1 MELKMEVYSPSL
13 ELLGL
18 LETYDSLI
26 IEDWAFKPGSFSL
39 ESIFNATTKTL
50 LQPENIIWME
60 GETAGIIEFVQASAS
75 ESGYTLSVKGSLLA
89 GILSRRI
96 LWGTYALYD
105 STPKIMYDMVND
117 CAISPTKGLT
127 TQRIIPNLILDGEPP
142 EDTRKIRKQSTGDV
156 LTDFLSEIGQA
167 GGVAYGVK
175 FNAAALKMEFWARV
189 GVDRTINQ
197 TAVDPV
203 LYSTELDDVLSS
215 EYSYDSSRYQ
225 NIALVAGEGE
235 GENRKTETVFEGS
248 GSSEPPSDVI
258 PFGYQR
264 LEYIESTGEQYID
277 TGYKPTALTRA
288 VIDMQATKL
297 PPSNTVIFGTRGT
310 GGATAPLMF
319 ALFLPAQQNRIRTDY
334 FGTSKSGAII
344 DNQIR
349 MTVDKNANVT
359 SVQGYSYSNTEVDGS
374 LECEHTMY
382 LFALNDSGYVNLY
395 CSYKLYSFKV
405 YGKDGDLLMDCIPCK
420 NPDGDIGVYDAVN
433 LVFLKNSG
441 SGEFISGPEVDA
453 LLLDSGL
460 EPGGLYRREL
470 YVDARDLQ
478 QLSLDNP
485 MTSDEYTEA
494 LITRGQEKLSDAQ
507 LIQSFSAT
515 VRTLNP
521 TYEYGVDFLLGDTIT
536 VTDERLGL
544 SVSAVVDGV
553 ERSVGKNGEDMI
565 LTLGYGLPTISDRLR
580 KAGV

>member
-1 MELKMEVYSPSL
+1 MEVYSPSL

-26 IEDWAFKPGSFSL
+26 IEDWAFKSGSFSL

-50 LQPENIIWME
+50 LQPENIIWLE

-105 STPKIMYDMVND
+105 STPKIMYDVVKD

-127 TQRIIPNLILDGEPP
+127 AQRIIPNLVLYGDPP
-142 EDTRKIRKQSTGDV
+142 NDTRKIRKQSTGDV

-235 GENRKTETVFEGS
+235 GESRKMTTVVRVGNSTEIPILPEGYTQ
-248 GSSEPPSDVI
+248 I
-258 PFGYQR
+258 
-264 LEYIESTGEQYID
+264 EYIKSTGQEYID
-277 TGYKPTALTRA
+277 TGIAPTDDLMLSTTILIDKSGPYNRAAFGAAWNNKSFFLGIASENLIYFHSNGVSKPIPVDMATPISMECTVPRIVVNGVEYLMEGSGGNPSGQIRLFWVGSDEYPTRKGVLTLYWCK
-288 VIDMQATKL
+288 MTKNGEVVRDFI
-297 PPSNTVIFGTRGT
+297 PCINPSGEVGLYDLVTDTFYNN
-310 GGATAPLMF
+310 GGA
-319 ALFLPAQQNRIRTDY
+319 
-334 FGTSKSGAII
+334 GAFVPGSEII
-344 DNQIR
+344 YQ
-349 MTVDKNANVT
+349 K
-359 SVQGYSYSNTEVDGS
+359 
-374 LECEHTMY
+374 
-382 LFALNDSGYVNLY
+382 
-395 CSYKLYSFKV
+395 
-405 YGKDGDLLMDCIPCK
+405 
-420 NPDGDIGVYDAVN
+420 
-433 LVFLKNSG
+433 
-441 SGEFISGPEVDA
+441 
-453 LLLDSGL
+453 
-460 EPGGLYRREL
+460 EPGGFERREL

-478 QLSLDNP
+478 QLSLENP
-485 MTSDEYTEA
+485 MTSEEYTEA
-494 LITRGQEKLSDAQ
+494 LTTRGQEKLSDTQ
-507 LIQSFSAT
+507 LVQSFSAT
-515 VRTLNP
+515 VRTFNP

-544 SVSAVVDGV
+544 SVSAVVEGV